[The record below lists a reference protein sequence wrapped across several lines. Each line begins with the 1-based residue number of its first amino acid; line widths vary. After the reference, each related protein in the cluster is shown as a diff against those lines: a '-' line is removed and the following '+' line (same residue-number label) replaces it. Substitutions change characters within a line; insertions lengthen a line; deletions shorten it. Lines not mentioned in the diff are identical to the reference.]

1 MLMIESWF
9 FLNEIFVGLKFIRNH
24 NILCLILLIRI
35 WIVKFKLVTILSLK
49 FWYKIKKQEN
59 LSK

>member
-9 FLNEIFVGLKFIRNH
+9 FLNEIFPGLKFIRSN

-35 WIVKFKLVTILSLK
+35 WIVKFKLITILLLK
-49 FWYKIKKQEN
+49 F
-59 LSK
+59 